1 MRALLFDATLCAG
14 CGACTAA
21 CREKNQLP
29 ETEGPDLS
37 DRRFTVLK
45 KAANRGSEVN
55 YRRLCMHC
63 LDPTCAS
70 VCPVGAFR
78 KTAAGP
84 VVYNSE
90 ICMGCRY
97 CIQACPFGV
106 PRFEWSSLTPR
117 VRKCN
122 FCADRLAAGKPNACA
137 EACPFGATLA
147 GEREALLKEARSRLA
162 AEPGKYIQKIYGE
175 YDVGGTSVLVLSP
188 VAFSQ
193 LGLPDNLPLH
203 PLRILTYRAL
213 SGVPPFVGG
222 GSLLMAGLWWLT
234 RRKTEVA
241 RFEASMAKGGTDGTS
256 PKGVKP

>member
-14 CGACTAA
+14 CGACTTA
-21 CREKNQLP
+21 CRETNHLP

-37 DRRFTVLK
+37 DQRFTVLK
-45 KAANRGSEVN
+45 KTAAKDGEVN

-84 VVYNSE
+84 VVYNAE

-97 CIQACPFGV
+97 CIQACPFSV
-106 PRFEWSSLTPR
+106 PRFEWSSLAPR
-117 VRKCN
+117 VRKCGL
-122 FCADRLAAGKPNACA
+122 CADRLAAGKPNACA
-137 EACPFGATLA
+137 EACPSGATLA

-162 AEPGKYIQKIYGE
+162 AEPGKYVQKIYGE
-175 YDVGGTSVLVLSP
+175 HDAGGTCVLVLSP
-188 VAFSQ
+188 VPFTQ
-193 LGLPDNLPLH
+193 LGLPENLPAH
-203 PLRILTYRAL
+203 PLPVLTFRAL
-213 SGVPPFVGG
+213 SGIPPFLGG
-222 GSLLMAGLWWLT
+222 GSVLMAGLWWLT

-241 RFEASMAKGGTDGTS
+241 RFESSPARDGTNGTSVKGGER
-256 PKGVKP
+256 